1 MRPALRKF
9 LLLDRAALAVTAHA
23 LEMNAA
29 IHQSKQ
35 CVIAADAHALTR
47 MNVGAALTDQNVAG
61 QHELTVAALDA
72 ETLGLGITA
81 VLGRAYAFCLCQ
93 CSLPP

>member
-1 MRPALRKF
+1 MS
-9 LLLDRAALAVTAHA
+9 AAS
-23 LEMNAA
+23 
-29 IHQSKQ
+29 HQGKQ
-35 CVIAADAHALTR
+35 GVIAAAAHSLTR

-61 QHELTVAALDA
+61 QHELTIAALDA

-81 VLGRAYAFCLCQ
+81 VLGRAYAFFMCR